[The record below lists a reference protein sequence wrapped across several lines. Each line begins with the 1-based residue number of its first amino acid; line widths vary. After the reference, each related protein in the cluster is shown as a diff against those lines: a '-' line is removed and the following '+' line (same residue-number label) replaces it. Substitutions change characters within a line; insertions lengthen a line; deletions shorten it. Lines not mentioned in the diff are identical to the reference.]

1 MGKKDKNFDNPNPM
15 NVLLYIKALS
25 ELNKFIITNDLSG
38 HFKAISDNLKEIKN
52 TASIIADISTIL
64 KSCETLE
71 SSTKKLI
78 DTISSIN
85 EYVKV
90 NLDDFYAVDRIKD
103 ILRSFTDI
111 FTSDLDSSHISE
123 NITKSGRTLSSA
135 IMNILTDIYMIGN
148 MVDAN
153 SEHLSNMLDNII
165 GDNTSSYIALMKND
179 YSYLTENNTSILYRY
194 FLLSGVLQRLSE
206 NKVKMN
212 WFKQFIYFNFTIKS
226 TINHIFK
233 TISYFYKKIKK
244 LNKLS
249 EKESSELI
257 SNSIIMNLNMF
268 MTFLDNLVNKDM
280 SIKSMII
287 LRVRLFKLFHI
298 YKKFIK
304 SVIKISKKFNFDEL
318 NLTDVVSPIKD
329 FTQNMM
335 DATQIIEIA
344 SNIGFL
350 KLWKARKKINKI
362 YNQFIKILIG
372 IGKKV
377 NVDDIEKNIEIISSV
392 NDLCKTLIEVVENLQ
407 IIKFSNRDK
416 KEVFNTFSTIREILY
431 VINKIKY
438 KNAQENAEVINS
450 IFENILLISQ
460 KINKIALS
468 TIFLLIFEKVFVP
481 SFLRVISILDGIKIK
496 KNTVKNIND
505 LTEILSEIQSIISKF
520 SITLGLLGA
529 FSWTVLLGVMIAI
542 ASITMLIT
550 GFVFIAIKLKKYKKQ
565 IKSTKNLLLEMMASV
580 AAFVMAI
587 AKLTISAAIILVVIV
602 LLAAVAAF
610 VAEYIGISKI
620 IVKFKKYITDGEK
633 LLSTMS
639 ATILAFFKSIEIV
652 TTAIFGTNASAA
664 KKDTK
669 NTPSVLLSML
679 VIAATVAAIIGIFFM
694 LSRVKKVVAP
704 GTKLLLFIAGVLLSF
719 IGILVLLSYVTIT
732 INSVI
737 SFALLFIAGTI
748 ASIVLICLV
757 LDKTKKY
764 IIPGLL
770 VLLELIVTFGLIALG
785 LYLIYSAISSI
796 TNWAAFGFLFANI
809 GAMAVS
815 AAAIGAVIMLTAG
828 LGAAAIAAGVVA
840 MIGISASFILIG
852 RNIASLYDSLPQI
865 TAEQS
870 EERMKVFLGPLNAV
884 TEWVRK
890 TDWKTILWLPTGTK
904 ALKKASD
911 NLAKI
916 INNFSGDESKVNNFN
931 KAIDSYVRFVDKLN
945 TVKLENL
952 QTATN
957 MFEKMAEF
965 SKSISGNFEG
975 LADAINDKIMPLLE
989 QLNEGLNKTNENI
1002 ENGSFGSAIITSGPA
1017 VSTSVSTGIPTTGIP
1032 TTGTATNTPPKDY
1045 SRILNE
1051 IKQEITKV
1059 QKTLTDGSQRT
1070 TVDSSR

>member
-1 MGKKDKNFDNPNPM
+1 MDKKDKKFDNPNPM

-38 HFKAISDNLKEIKN
+38 HFKEISDNLKEIKN
-52 TASIIADISTIL
+52 TAIIIADISTIL

-103 ILRSFTDI
+103 ILRSFTDM

-123 NITKSGRTLSSA
+123 NITKSGKTLAGA

-153 SEHLSNMLDNII
+153 NEHLSNMLDNII

-194 FLLSGVLQRLSE
+194 FLLSEVLQRLSE

-212 WFKQFIYFNFTIKS
+212 WFKRFIYFNFTIKS
-226 TINHIFK
+226 TIKQITR
-233 TISYFYKKIKK
+233 TISYFYKNIKK

-268 MTFLDNLVNKDM
+268 MTFLDNLVDKDM
-280 SIKSMII
+280 SIKRMVI

-318 NLTDVVSPIKD
+318 NLTDVISPIRD

-350 KLWKARKKINKI
+350 KLWKSRKKINKI
-362 YNQFIKILIG
+362 YNQFIKILTG
-372 IGKKV
+372 ISKKV
-377 NVDDIEKNIEIISSV
+377 NTDDIEKNIEIISSV
-392 NDLCKTLIEVVENLQ
+392 NDLCKTLIEVIENLQ
-407 IIKFSNRDK
+407 VIKFSKRDK
-416 KEVFNTFSTIREILY
+416 KEVLNTFSTIREILY
-431 VINKIKY
+431 VVNKIKY
-438 KNAQENAEVINS
+438 KNARENAEVINS
-450 IFENILLISQ
+450 VFENILLITQ

-468 TIFLLIFEKVFVP
+468 TIFLLIFEKVFIP
-481 SFLRVISILDGIKIK
+481 SFLRIISILDGIKIK
-496 KNTVKNIND
+496 KNTIKNIND
-505 LTEILSEIQSIISKF
+505 LIEILSGIQTITSKI

-529 FSWTVLLGVMIAI
+529 FSWTVLLGTVIAI
-542 ASITMLIT
+542 TSITMLIT

-565 IKSTKNLLLEMMASV
+565 IKSTKDLLLEMIASV
-580 AAFVMAI
+580 AAFITAI

-620 IVKFKKYITDGEK
+620 IVRFKKYITDGEK

-639 ATILAFFKSIEIV
+639 ATVLAFFKSIEIV
-652 TTAIFGTNASAA
+652 TTAIFGTNTSAA
-664 KKDTK
+664 VKKDTNK
-669 NTPSVLLSML
+669 VPSVLLSML

-694 LSRVKKVVAP
+694 LSNVKKVVAP
-704 GTKLLLFIAGVLLSF
+704 GTKLLLFIAGTLLSF
-719 IGILVLLSYVTIT
+719 IGIMVLLSYVTIT
-732 INSVI
+732 INSAI
-737 SFALLFIAGTI
+737 SFALLFMAGTI

-770 VLLELIVTFGLIALG
+770 VLLGIIVTFGLIALG

-815 AAAIGAVIMLTAG
+815 AAAVGAVIMLTTG

-852 RNIASLYDSLPQI
+852 QNIASLYDSLPQI

-890 TDWKTILWLPTGTK
+890 TDWKTILWLPKGTK

-911 NLAKI
+911 NLAAI
-916 INNFSGDESKVNNFN
+916 INNFSADESKVDNFD
-931 KAIDSYVRFVDKLN
+931 KAVDSYIKFVDKIN
-945 TVKLENL
+945 SVKIENL
-952 QTATN
+952 RTATN

-965 SKSISGNFEG
+965 SKSINGNFEG
-975 LADAINDKIMPLLE
+975 LADVIEDKIMPLLE
-989 QLNEGLNKTNENI
+989 KLNETFENTNKVI
-1002 ENGSFGSAIITSGPA
+1002 ENGASIPSSAPTTTAPA
-1017 VSTSVSTGIPTTGIP
+1017 VSAPVGGQGAQVGAQAPAGI
-1032 TTGTATNTPPKDY
+1032 NY
-1045 SRILNE
+1045 SAAIDE
-1051 IKQEITKV
+1051 IRQELSKIHDA
-1059 QKTLTDGSQRT
+1059 LTDGSQITRI
-1070 TVDSSR
+1070 DN